1 MKRNLMK
8 VLFVSAF
15 VLVCGYTVYTSQKEE
30 LKLSELTLRN
40 AEALARGESGN
51 YEFPDGYPYTT
62 RCNVQI
68 SRFKRCKVEI
78 IVCQAGGN
86 GCNSKDCP
94 VHKSLK

>member
-15 VLVCGYTVYTSQKEE
+15 ALVCGYTVYTSQKEE

-51 YEFPDGYPYTT
+51 Y
-62 RCNVQI
+62 
-68 SRFKRCKVEI
+68 
-78 IVCQAGGN
+78 A
-86 GCNSKDCP
+86 
-94 VHKSLK
+94 